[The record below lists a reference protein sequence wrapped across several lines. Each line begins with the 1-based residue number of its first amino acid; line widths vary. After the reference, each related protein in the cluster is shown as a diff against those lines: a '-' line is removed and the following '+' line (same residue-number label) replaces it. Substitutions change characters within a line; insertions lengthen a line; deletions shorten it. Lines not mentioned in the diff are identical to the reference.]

1 MVSEIISGIG
11 TAGGLYIAWQ
21 GLSTWKKQLKGNTEY
36 ELSRRIIISTLK
48 LKNAIDAHRHPAIF
62 SNEMPL
68 PPEDDPRYVNYQE
81 RNYYGT
87 FKAYETRW
95 DRVQEA
101 SIALRTDILEG
112 EVLWGNIF
120 KEQFNKLFDL
130 QHELFMATR
139 NYLDAINP
147 QTDKESKKALRE
159 IQKSTRDVMY
169 DRLTDKL
176 DDAFKD
182 ELNEEIKKIREY
194 LKPKIAH

>member
-36 ELSRRIIISTLK
+36 ELSRRIVISTLK
-48 LKNAIDAHRHPAIF
+48 FKIAIDALRHPAIY
-62 SNEMPL
+62 SYEKTL
-68 PPEDDPRYVNYQE
+68 PPKDDPRYHNYQE

-87 FKAYETRW
+87 SKAYETRW

-101 SIALRTDILEG
+101 SVTLRTDVLEG
-112 EVLWGNIF
+112 EVLWGDMF

-130 QHELFMATR
+130 QHELFMAIR

-147 QTDKESKKALRE
+147 QTDTESKEAVQE
-159 IQKSTRDVMY
+159 IRKSTRDIMY
-169 DRLTDKL
+169 DRL
-176 DDAFKD
+176 DDEFKK